1 MFSMEKFPVM
11 GHFKIASCPTRRDT
25 LAIGPIGPIEPIDS
39 FSNFDPRKRQKVFN
53 LIEIFS
59 LHGVINC

>member
-25 LAIGPIGPIEPIDS
+25 LAIGPIGPIDS

-53 LIEIFS
+53 L
-59 LHGVINC
+59 HN